1 MQFSFS
7 ETIVGSVEN
16 LELKFWS
23 KNKKLQKV
31 LFPPWNWENKPVSI
45 FVSLLDSPPVGW
57 VPKYSKCVFNHQHK
71 ILTLQTC
78 RESSFE
84 LKLIL
89 KKKLRTIEHSPIQV
103 PVLNSLSHMTLAID
117 LWCVM
122 PTFQRKKFRHR
133 KTKLSSVIQRVNTWR
148 LVCLSWEHYLK
159 ITSLSGFCSISQSA
173 ELGPVKL

>member
-89 KKKLRTIEHSPIQV
+89 KKNIKNYRTLTYPGTSLKLFISYDTC
-103 PVLNSLSHMTLAID
+103 N
-117 LWCVM
+117 
-122 PTFQRKKFRHR
+122 
-133 KTKLSSVIQRVNTWR
+133 R
-148 LVCLSWEHYLK
+148 LVMCYAHLSEEE
-159 ITSLSGFCSISQSA
+159 IQA
-173 ELGPVKL
+173 